1 MQQWVNL
8 YSDNNILFL
17 QGPEM
22 TPLKQEEFKF
32 DKASNT
38 SKCLKEGMNSKKVIP
53 PPPPQKSGLLS
64 KTIIYSIYP
73 SLLWNDEC
81 IYDLI
86 LLTWNP

>member
-8 YSDNNILFL
+8 NSDNNILFL

-53 PPPPQKSGLLS
+53 PPPKMWSFIKNHNIFNIP
-64 KTIIYSIYP
+64 
-73 SLLWNDEC
+73 
-81 IYDLI
+81 
-86 LLTWNP
+86 LLTLK

>member
-1 MQQWVNL
+1 MQQWVKL
-8 YSDNNILFL
+8 YSDNSILFL

-53 PPPPQKSGLLS
+53 PPKKSGLLS

-73 SLLWNDEC
+73 SLL
-81 IYDLI
+81 
-86 LLTWNP
+86 